1 MLKLKDTGRLTK
13 NIISDISG
21 NILGK
26 ENSLVI
32 IEKWT
37 GKKHLIV
44 TDTETKQTFEIK
56 KEDINIDYPD
66 VTELYIQDLIN
77 KGWKE
82 SELTK
87 VI

>member
-13 NIISDISG
+13 DIISDISG

-37 GKKHLIV
+37 DKKHLIV

-56 KEDINIDYPD
+56 KENINIDYPD
-66 VTELYIQDLIN
+66 VTELYMQDLIS

>member
-13 NIISDISG
+13 DIKSDASG
-21 NILGK
+21 NVLGK

-56 KEDINIDYPD
+56 KENINIDYPD
-66 VTELYIQDLIN
+66 VTELYMQDLIN

-82 SELTK
+82 SELIK